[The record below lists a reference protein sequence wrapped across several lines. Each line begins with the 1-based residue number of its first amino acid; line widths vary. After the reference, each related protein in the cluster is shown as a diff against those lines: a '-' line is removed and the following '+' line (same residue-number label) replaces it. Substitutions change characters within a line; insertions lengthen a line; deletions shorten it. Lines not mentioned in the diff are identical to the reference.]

1 MDSLLIP
8 LNDDQLD
15 SLTDLDNLLNNL
27 FKPGT
32 DNYHKLAYELQ
43 REFRHGGSPDVMR
56 IHFDRIKFDG
66 NTGKGSFRIVLDI
79 GFTFGCEDL
88 HVEKQNQTSEW
99 TFAIDK
105 TAKNIALHSSPYAE
119 SRSTADE
126 F

>member
-1 MDSLLIP
+1 METLQVP

-15 SLTDLDNLLNNL
+15 LLTDLENLLNNL
-27 FKPGT
+27 FELGT

-43 REFRHGGSPDVMR
+43 REFRGGGSPDVMR
-56 IHFDRIKFDG
+56 INFDRIRFDENNG
-66 NTGKGSFRIVLDI
+66 NGSFRVMLDI
-79 GFTFGCEDL
+79 GFTFGCEDVR
-88 HVEKQNQTSEW
+88 VEKQNQTSEW

-105 TAKNIALHSSPYAE
+105 TTKTITLYSSPYAG